1 MRMIK
6 FLAGTVSVLAL
17 TAGCASGSQGSA
29 AGEEQTPV
37 EACNVITTGLG
48 ELYRSVG
55 HFESAVAGDAE
66 GALEVAGE
74 KIAEINK
81 QVSNPEV
88 VALWEP
94 LAAAQKIAFEAVADD
109 NEDELARALNAAAE
123 HYAELEEFCQSVG
136 AE

>member
-1 MRMIK
+1 MQMIK

-17 TAGCASGSQGSA
+17 TAGCASGSQGVV
-29 AGEEQTPV
+29 GEEQTPA

-74 KIAEINK
+74 RIAEINK